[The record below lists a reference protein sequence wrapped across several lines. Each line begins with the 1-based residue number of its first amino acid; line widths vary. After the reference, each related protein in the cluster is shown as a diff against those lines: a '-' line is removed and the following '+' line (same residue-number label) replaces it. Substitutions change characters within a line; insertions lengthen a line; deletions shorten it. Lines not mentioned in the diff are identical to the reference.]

1 MTNKT
6 KQKLKKMNFLGQRRI
21 EPMTDK
27 YKKLIGTSDEDIHRI
42 TGRTILRD
50 FSKTLVLMQKCHQ
63 RKNNQ
68 EMLQEIVQ
76 KS

>member
-27 YKKLIGTSDEDIHRI
+27 YKKLIGTSHEDIQRI
-42 TGRTILRD
+42 TGRSLR
-50 FSKTLVLMQKCHQ
+50 SQY
-63 RKNNQ
+63 
-68 EMLQEIVQ
+68 
-76 KS
+76 S

>member
-27 YKKLIGTSDEDIHRI
+27 YKKLIGTSDEDIQRI
-42 TGRTILRD
+42 TGRSLR
-50 FSKTLVLMQKCHQ
+50 SQY
-63 RKNNQ
+63 
-68 EMLQEIVQ
+68 
-76 KS
+76 S

>member
-42 TGRTILRD
+42 TGRSLRPQY
-50 FSKTLVLMQKCHQ
+50 S
-63 RKNNQ
+63 
-68 EMLQEIVQ
+68 
-76 KS
+76 

>member
-27 YKKLIGTSDEDIHRI
+27 YEELIGNSNENIQ
-42 TGRTILRD
+42 RTTRRSLR
-50 FSKTLVLMQKCHQ
+50 SQY
-63 RKNNQ
+63 
-68 EMLQEIVQ
+68 
-76 KS
+76 S